1 MELDKDKAA
10 RILARLLSIRNFR
23 KNLPLQQEVHKQE
36 ISRLVANMQQAV
48 RELTRSNNSVFS
60 LTLDVSSTF
69 ALFLKDGSNEP
80 ALVSCYIET
89 TQSGIIRLHFIPRG
103 LEQHEEDLVLD
114 SPWQSAY
121 QWRSGDALVMSDS
134 LTEFILQRLFEV
146 ASEAVRNEIV

>member
-10 RILARLLSIRNFR
+10 RILGRLLSIRNFR

-48 RELTRSNNSVFS
+48 REFTRSNNSVFS

-69 ALFLKDGSNEP
+69 ALFLKDGSSEP
-80 ALVSCYIET
+80 ALVACYIET

-103 LEQHEEDLVLD
+103 LEQHQEDLVLD

-121 QWRSGDALVMSDS
+121 QWRSGDTLVMSES